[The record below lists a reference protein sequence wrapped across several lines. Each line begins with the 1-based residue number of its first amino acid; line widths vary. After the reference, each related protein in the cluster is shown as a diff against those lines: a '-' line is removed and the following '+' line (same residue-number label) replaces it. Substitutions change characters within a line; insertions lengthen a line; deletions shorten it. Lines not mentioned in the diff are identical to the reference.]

1 VLAEHLGRTRG
12 VIASPEQIIVVQGTA
27 QGVDVLLRGL
37 AAIRGLRRVAVE
49 DPSHTTQHTR
59 VRALGLALAAQP
71 VDREGLVVEG
81 LDADLVLVTPA
92 HQFPSGAVLSG
103 ARRRALL
110 AWSQQTGGLIVED
123 DYDSEFRYDR
133 EPVRALQGLAPSH
146 VIHIGTVSKTLAPAL
161 RLGWIVTPEELVDE
175 LEHVKRLAD
184 DFSPVLDQLT
194 LAELLSSGAYSRHLR
209 RARMV
214 YRARRDA
221 LVEALEREL
230 PDLAVEGI
238 AAGVHLVL
246 RLPSHVDD
254 TAVARAA
261 STAGIA
267 VPALSTFRLSPS
279 PSGGL
284 VVGYGRLHEAAVASA
299 AAALAA
305 SVTAHL

>member
-1 VLAEHLGRTRG
+1 
-12 VIASPEQIIVVQGTA
+12 
-27 QGVDVLLRGL
+27 
-37 AAIRGLRRVAVE
+37 
-49 DPSHTTQHTR
+49 
-59 VRALGLALAAQP
+59 
-71 VDREGLVVEG
+71 
-81 LDADLVLVTPA
+81 
-92 HQFPSGAVLSG
+92 
-103 ARRRALL
+103 L

-194 LAELLSSGAYSRHLR
+194 LAELLSSGGYSRHLR

-261 STAGIA
+261 STTGIA